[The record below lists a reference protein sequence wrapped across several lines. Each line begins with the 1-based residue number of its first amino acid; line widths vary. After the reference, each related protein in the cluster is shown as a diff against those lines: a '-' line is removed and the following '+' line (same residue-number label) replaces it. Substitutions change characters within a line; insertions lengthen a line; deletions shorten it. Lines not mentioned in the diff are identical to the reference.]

1 MVLHVLARGQ
11 VSPAAT
17 ELLGDARE
25 LFHLWR
31 RQQPAGNFAAHHLD
45 ARLPLPI
52 DPMLEPEGTEVVLR
66 NLPGLESRGLPAED
80 FDFLTNGPIM
90 LLLEHFALR

>member
-1 MVLHVLARGQ
+1 MP
-11 VSPAAT
+11 PAAA

-25 LFHLWR
+25 LFHLRR

-52 DPMLEPEGTEVVLR
+52 DPMFEPEGTEVVLR
-66 NLPGLESRGLPAED
+66 NLPRLESRGLPPED
-80 FDFLTNGPIM
+80 FDFLTDGLIV
-90 LLLEHFALR
+90 LLLKHFTLG